1 MNKII
6 CIVGPTAVGKTD
18 TAIALAKK
26 LHTDI
31 ISADS
36 VQIYQSLDI
45 GSAKPTQEEMCGIVH
60 HMLDFVSP
68 FDTFSVS
75 DYVDLAKQHIMK
87 LHENGKTPIIVG
99 GTGLYINGLIYD
111 MHFGAQASDDQFRKN
126 MEQIAE
132 VEGVESLHARLSE
145 IDPEAATKIHPNNS
159 RRVIRALEINH
170 LTGKP
175 VSDFST
181 EPQLTTDYEV
191 VLVGL
196 TRSRESLY
204 DRINR
209 RVDIMFQMGLLEEV
223 KKLKNDGLNDR
234 YQSMQ
239 GIGYK
244 EVLAY
249 LQDAY
254 SYEEMKALIAQN
266 SRHYA
271 KRQMT
276 WFRRYPMMHWID
288 IEGKTTEE
296 IIGEILSIS

>member
-45 GSAKPTQEEMCGIVH
+45 GSAKPTQEEMNGIVH
-60 HMLDFVSP
+60 HMLDFISP
-68 FDTFSVS
+68 FDAFSVS
-75 DYVDLAKQHIMK
+75 EYVHLAKKHIK
-87 LHENGKTPIIVG
+87 ALHEAGKTPIIVG
-99 GTGLYINGLIYD
+99 GTGLYINGLMYD
-111 MHFGAQASDDQFRKN
+111 MHFGAQASDDHFRKS
-126 MEQIAE
+126 MEALAAE
-132 VEGVESLHARLSE
+132 EGVEVLHTRLCQV
-145 IDPEAATKIHPNNS
+145 DPEAAMKIHPNNS

-196 TRSRESLY
+196 TRKRESLY
-204 DRINR
+204 ERINR
-209 RVDIMFQMGLLEEV
+209 RVDVMFQMGLLEEV
-223 KKLKNDGLNDR
+223 INLKNSGLNDR
-234 YQSMQ
+234 NQSMQ

-249 LQDAY
+249 LEQSY
-254 SYEEMKALIAQN
+254 SYEEMKVLIAQS

-276 WFRRYPMMHWID
+276 WFRRYLMIQWID
-288 IEGKTTEE
+288 IEGKSTEE
-296 IIGEILSIS
+296 IIGEILSMS